1 MGLVLLPCI
10 PQISFFKKTQGFDMW
25 QIYGQSKIITIKAKP
40 CAGTARAA
48 SLGFEGEMG
57 SWGKLMMKKDL
68 LNPNSLIKCTE
79 RTREALHIWIQSAP
93 L

>member
-40 CAGTARAA
+40 CAGTAIGQRAWA
-48 SLGFEGEMG
+48 SREKWDLGE
-57 SWGKLMMKKDL
+57 
-68 LNPNSLIKCTE
+68 N
-79 RTREALHIWIQSAP
+79 
-93 L
+93 